1 MNKRFS
7 TLLAAALVAGG
18 VSASAQTKAVDPAT
32 DLLNT
37 VKSGDYV
44 SLNVGSSAFT
54 SFTED
59 NGLDFSTL
67 TDLTAGDAFDAFSG
81 MWKITIIPFE
91 TPAGMPT
98 YSFENKLTGKQ
109 FAVKLQTNG
118 KDGVSTTAAAY
129 DEDGETE
136 WGFNGTLGLYHV
148 EGDSTFFFGATQNL
162 VAVKGGL
169 AEALASVNKAVAA
182 TNMIIPTLLADDLE
196 LTLTPKIFNQ
206 LTTSGRLFFNNGK
219 DVKNPSVENFL
230 GTKVWKA
237 ASAAIG
243 GGEDATSFML
253 ATTDSTDIKSPK
265 VLVVDTT
272 YFDLAKTLNRLIVDT
287 LGAAP
292 KHVDGVFPAAYV
304 NKEYKDEVKE
314 GKIVKRIALR
324 PYESAVF
331 TGYYYL
337 LQDSIVL
344 YASNK
349 PESTNV
355 PEKVA
360 SAGGYMLGS
369 TPVADFDALKSEAK
383 TESAG
388 KVNQVV
394 TTATAT
400 VDGWSAPTAG
410 GSETVTVLGVTY
422 TVTEDGGNYNLHTLL
437 RYFQSFQYYRKNNH
451 SRCFQMLHA

>member
-59 NGLDFSTL
+59 NGLDFSAL
-67 TDLTAGDAFDAFSG
+67 TNLTAGDAFDAFSG

-118 KDGVSTTAAAY
+118 EDGVSTTAAAY

-169 AEALASVNKAVAA
+169 AEALASANKAVAA

-237 ASAAIG
+237 ACCHRWWRRC
-243 GGEDATSFML
+243 
-253 ATTDSTDIKSPK
+253 
-265 VLVVDTT
+265 
-272 YFDLAKTLNRLIVDT
+272 YFI
-287 LGAAP
+287 
-292 KHVDGVFPAAYV
+292 YV
-304 NKEYKDEVKE
+304 
-314 GKIVKRIALR
+314 
-324 PYESAVF
+324 
-331 TGYYYL
+331 
-337 LQDSIVL
+337 
-344 YASNK
+344 
-349 PESTNV
+349 
-355 PEKVA
+355 
-360 SAGGYMLGS
+360 
-369 TPVADFDALKSEAK
+369 
-383 TESAG
+383 
-388 KVNQVV
+388 
-394 TTATAT
+394 
-400 VDGWSAPTAG
+400 
-410 GSETVTVLGVTY
+410 
-422 TVTEDGGNYNLHTLL
+422 GNN
-437 RYFQSFQYYRKNNH
+437 
-451 SRCFQMLHA
+451 